1 MSLPFKQVDVFTDRP
16 FAGNPLAV
24 IFGADDLTDS
34 QMQRIAN
41 WTNLSETT
49 FLLQPQNTAADYR
62 LRIFS
67 PRAELV
73 FAGHPTVG
81 SAHAALEAGVVTPK
95 NGKLVQECAVGLVA
109 LTVQGDGAQRSIAFE
124 LPPARTRLL
133 EEAEVAELEDILGAK
148 VERAQAPRVVDVGPK
163 WTIARL
169 QDATL
174 VRELNPDLGRMEAFD
189 RRRGT
194 TGVTLFGAHAPSGR
208 DDGPHLE
215 VRSFAPAFG
224 APEDPVCGSGNGS
237 VAVFLRDTGLVETI
251 GRRYVASQ
259 GARLGRD
266 GRVRV
271 SIDEDGTVRLGGQ
284 CVTCV
289 EGTLRT

>member
-16 FAGNPLAV
+16 FAGNPVAV
-24 IFGADDLTDS
+24 VFGADDLTDS

-49 FLLQPQNTAADYR
+49 FLLRPQNAAADYR

-81 SAHAALEAGVVTPK
+81 SAHAALEAGLVAPK
-95 NGKLVQECAVGLVA
+95 NGKLVQECAVGLVS
-109 LTVQGDGAQRSIAFE
+109 LGVQGDGAQRTIAFE
-124 LPPARTRLL
+124 LPPARTQLL
-133 EEAEVAELEDILGAK
+133 NEGEVAELEAVLGAT

-169 QDATL
+169 RDAAQ
-174 VRELNPDLGRMEAFD
+174 VRELNPDLTRLEQFD
-189 RRRGT
+189 KRRGT
-194 TGVTLFGAHAPSGR
+194 TGVTIFGAHGSAKN
-208 DDGPHLE
+208 DGPHIE

-237 VAVFLRDTGLVETI
+237 VAVFLRDTGLVESI

-266 GRVRV
+266 GRVRAA
-271 SIDEDGTVRLGGQ
+271 IEEDGTIRIGGQ

-289 EGTLRT
+289 EGTLRAD

>member
-1 MSLPFKQVDVFTDRP
+1 MSLPFKQVDVFTGRP
-16 FAGNPLAV
+16 FTGNPLAV
-24 IFGADDLTDS
+24 IFDADDLTDS

-49 FLLQPQNTAADYR
+49 FLLRPQNTAADYR
-62 LRIFS
+62 LRIFT
-67 PRAELV
+67 PRSELV

-81 SAHAALEAGVVTPK
+81 SAHAALEAGIITPR
-95 NGKLVQECAVGLVA
+95 NGKLVQECKVGLVA
-109 LTVQGDGAQRSIAFE
+109 LTVQGDGPQRSIAFE
-124 LPPARTRLL
+124 LPQARTQLL
-133 EEAEVAELEDILGAK
+133 DDAEVTELEAVLGAK
-148 VERAQAPRVVDVGPK
+148 VEREQTPRVVDVGPK

-169 QDATL
+169 RDAAQ
-174 VRELNPDLGRMEAFD
+174 VRELNPDLARLEQFD
-189 RRRGT
+189 KRRGT
-194 TGVTLFGAHAPSGR
+194 TGVTIFGAHAASKSE
-208 DDGPHLE
+208 GPHIE

-237 VAVFLRDTGLVETI
+237 VAVFLRDTGLVESI

-271 SIDEDGTVRLGGQ
+271 SIDEDGTIRLGGQ
-284 CVTCV
+284 SVTCV
-289 EGTLRT
+289 EGTIRED